1 MNCIKSK
8 KKKNRMY
15 TPLGFCYSLP
25 FSALLVLMP
34 KLQQEVEPCKGG
46 RGPIIGTLAGT
57 THSAVS
63 VWRSTNKICRRT
75 IMQRIRS
82 PNGVKR

>member
-15 TPLGFCYSLP
+15 APLGFCYSLP

-57 THSAVS
+57 THSAVF